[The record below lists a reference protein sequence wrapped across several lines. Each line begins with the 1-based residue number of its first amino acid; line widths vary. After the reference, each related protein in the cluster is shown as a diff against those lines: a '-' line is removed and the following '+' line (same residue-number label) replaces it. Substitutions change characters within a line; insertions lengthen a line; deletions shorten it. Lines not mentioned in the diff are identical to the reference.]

1 MGSGLNITPQDSKLT
16 LCFCFLWWL
25 LVWINKVFSSLVFLH
40 SITTLSIT
48 IYRND
53 DASAAMIKF
62 ITGLRNIRIL
72 ILSILIGLLVIPIW
86 SSSTGFS
93 YVVDSSG
100 QPSLGNNSSNENNKF
115 VVLTF
120 DDGWKSQ
127 YTNAKPILDT
137 YGYKA
142 SFSIICED
150 VGKPDHMNWEE
161 INTLEDEGH
170 DIGSHSMTHRSL
182 TEMPPEEMMFEVSG
196 SKQCLIDNGIE
207 DINYFSYPKNEGSA
221 DKAVIET
228 VLQHYDLA
236 KTANDPLM
244 YLHCDGFKESTQTDC
259 KTYTEDGELTFVN
272 RYSMMGWSHDSD
284 RIRESLDDSQTLQ
297 MFVEVM
303 NSATDYNKD
312 KGIVNAIPIIIYHKI
327 DNTRGNYS
335 TSLDLFESE
344 MRYLNENGF
353 TVLNMADLGY
363 DENTNY
369 LYIRE
374 ENPTQSIIRPAEQ
387 GNEGATQPQTC
398 EVCFSTFLT
407 QEQVEDL
414 STSSIATCDFL
425 EAEHRSEED
434 LREALQ
440 NVGVGDEEI
449 DSLIECLEAEG
460 IRFL

>member
-1 MGSGLNITPQDSKLT
+1 MSMLKNS
-16 LCFCFLWWL
+16 
-25 LVWINKVFSSLVFLH
+25 
-40 SITTLSIT
+40 
-48 IYRND
+48 
-53 DASAAMIKF
+53 
-62 ITGLRNIRIL
+62 RIL
-72 ILSILIGLLVIPIW
+72 ILPILTTFLVIAIW
-86 SSSTGFS
+86 SSSTGTRS
-93 YVVDSSG
+93 IVEGSQSD
-100 QPSLGNNSSNENNKF
+100 NNSNDTLSGNKNNKF

-127 YTNAKPILDT
+127 YSNAKPILDA
-137 YGYKA
+137 YGFKA

-150 VGKPDHMNWEE
+150 VGKLDHMNWEE
-161 INTLEDEGH
+161 LNTLEDEGH

-228 VLQHYDLA
+228 VSQHYDLA

-327 DNTRGNYS
+327 DNTGGNYS

-374 ENPTQSIIRPAEQ
+374 ENPTQSIITEQ

-449 DSLIECLEAEG
+449 VSLIECLEAVG